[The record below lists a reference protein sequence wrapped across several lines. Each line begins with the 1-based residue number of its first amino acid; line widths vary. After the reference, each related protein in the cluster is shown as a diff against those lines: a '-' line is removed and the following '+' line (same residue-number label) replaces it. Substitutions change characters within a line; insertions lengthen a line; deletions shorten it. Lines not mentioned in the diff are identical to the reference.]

1 MEDNV
6 LALVLV
12 GGALGLRHGID
23 WDHIAAI
30 ADITS
35 TTISSEEALAEE
47 HHVVE
52 HHGDEERHDDGHSA
66 VEHHTAAHTEEHEGG
81 SRSTSPVTMSK
92 WQEGKEGFVLATF
105 YALGHA
111 TVVFTLGLLALWV
124 GAILPEWL
132 DPLMERVVGV
142 TLVLLGL
149 WIFYSLWR
157 YGRSFRLRSRWMLIF
172 SWVRNG
178 WALLHSKMTGSP
190 TAHAHDLTQY
200 GPKTAYGIGLI
211 HGIGAET
218 GSQALL
224 LASAA
229 GASGTL
235 SGSVLLL
242 AFTIGLIISNSIVAA
257 FSAFSFVSTVTKRN
271 VYVVIGFV
279 AGVFSLFV
287 GAFFL
292 FGQGSELPDLQD
304 TVNLIFGAPPVE
316 S

>member
-1 MEDNV
+1 MENNV
-6 LALVLV
+6 LALVLL

-35 TTISSEEALAEE
+35 TTVSSEEALAEE

-52 HHGDEERHDDGHSA
+52 HHQDDESHDGGHSA
-66 VEHHTAAHTEEHEGG
+66 VEHHTAAHTEEHQGG
-81 SRSTSPVTMSK
+81 VQLASPVVTSK

-111 TVVFTLGLLALWV
+111 TVVFILGLLALWV

-178 WALLHSKMTGSP
+178 WAVLHSKMTGSP

-200 GPKTAYGIGLI
+200 GPKTAYSIGMV

-235 SGSVLLL
+235 RGSVLLL
-242 AFTIGLIISNSIVAA
+242 AFTIGLIMSNSIVAA

-279 AGVFSLFV
+279 AGVFSLLV
-287 GAFFL
+287 GSLFL
-292 FGQGSELPDLQD
+292 FGQGTALPDLQD
-304 TVNLIFGAPPVE
+304 VVNLIFGAPPA
-316 S
+316 